1 MAAGMLDMRALLISD
16 IHANLEALEAVLAAA
31 PEHDV
36 VWNLG
41 DVVGYGANP
50 NEVIDETRRL
60 GNVFVR
66 GNHDRV
72 CSGLGGI
79 EEFNPVAQRAARWTE
94 CVLTGEHREWLRHM
108 AVGPIAPDGPTVR
121 CVHGSPVN
129 EDDYLL
135 TVRDAW
141 PALHATDAR
150 ITFFGHTHV
159 QGGFATNGDEWFRL
173 APRYAAHRN
182 GHGGHGQERG
192 VHEEAEE
199 YDLELRDSARYL
211 LNPGSVGQ
219 PRDGDWRAAFALY
232 DDARKVVTWYRV
244 PYDVREAQERIL
256 RAGLPDRL
264 ATRLRDGR

>member
-1 MAAGMLDMRALLISD
+1 MRALLLSD

-50 NEVIDETRRL
+50 NEVIEETRKL
-60 GNVFVR
+60 GSVFVR

-94 CVLTGEHREWLRHM
+94 CMLTGEHREWLRQM
-108 AVGPIAPDGPTVR
+108 NVGPIAPDGPYVR
-121 CVHGSPVN
+121 CVHGSPID
-129 EDDYLL
+129 EDDYVL

-173 APRYAAHRN
+173 TPHYATHRIMQ
-182 GHGGHGQERG
+182 GGRSHERG
-192 VHEEAEE
+192 VHEGAEE
-199 YDLELRDSARYL
+199 FELELCEGARYL

-232 DDARKVVTWYRV
+232 DDARMVVTWYRV
-244 PYDVREAQERIL
+244 PYDVKEAQERIL
-256 RAGLPDRL
+256 LAGLPDRL

>member
-1 MAAGMLDMRALLISD
+1 MRALLISD
-16 IHANLEALEAVLAAA
+16 IHANLEALAAVLAAA
-31 PEHDV
+31 PAHDV

-72 CSGLGGI
+72 CSGLDGI
-79 EEFNPVAQRAARWTE
+79 DDFNPVAQRAARWTE
-94 CVLTGEHREWLRHM
+94 GVLTGEHREWLRQM
-108 AVGPIAPDGPTVR
+108 AVGPIAPDGPYVR
-121 CVHGSPVN
+121 CVHGSPVD
-129 EDDYLL
+129 EDDYVL

-141 PALHATDAR
+141 PALQATEAR

-173 APRYAAHRN
+173 TPHYAVSRLS
-182 GHGGHGQERG
+182 HGARAGADE
-192 VHEEAEE
+192 HE
-199 YDLELRDSARYL
+199 LELREGARYL

-232 DDARKVVTWYRV
+232 DDVRMVLTWYRV
-244 PYDVREAQERIL
+244 PYDVERAQERIVE
-256 RAGLPDRL
+256 AGLPDRL
-264 ATRLRDGR
+264 AARLREGR

>member
-1 MAAGMLDMRALLISD
+1 MRALLISD

-31 PEHDV
+31 PQHDV

-50 NEVIDETRRL
+50 NEVIDETRRM

-79 EEFNPVAQRAARWTE
+79 DEFNPIAQRAARWTE
-94 CVLTGEHREWLRHM
+94 CVLTGEHRDWLRGM
-108 AVGPIAPDGPTVR
+108 AVGPIAPDGPYVR
-121 CVHGSPVN
+121 CVHGSPVD
-129 EDDYLL
+129 EDDYVL

-141 PALHATDAR
+141 PALNATDAR

-159 QGGFATNGDEWFRL
+159 QGGFATNGEDWFRL
-173 APRYAAHRN
+173 VPQYATRPRAGN
-182 GHGGHGQERG
+182 GHPAGSA
-192 VHEEAEE
+192 VSDEAEDFE
-199 YDLELRDSARYL
+199 LELRPEARYL

-232 DDARKVVTWYRV
+232 DDARMVVTWYRV
-244 PYDVREAQERIL
+244 PYNLKEAQERIVQ
-256 RAGLPDRL
+256 AGLPDRL
-264 ATRLRDGR
+264 AARLKEGR

>member
-1 MAAGMLDMRALLISD
+1 MRALLLSD
-16 IHANLEALEAVLAAA
+16 IHSNMEALEAVMAAA
-31 PEHDV
+31 PAHDV

-50 NEVIDETRRL
+50 NEVIEETRRL

-72 CSGLGGI
+72 CSGLDGI

-94 CVLTGEHREWLRHM
+94 CVLTGEHRDWLQHM
-108 AVGPIAPDGPTVR
+108 AVGPIAPDGPYVR
-121 CVHGSPVN
+121 CVHGSPVD
-129 EDDYLL
+129 EDDYVL

-141 PALHATDAR
+141 PALQATDAR

-173 APRYAAHRN
+173 TPGYELHRS
-182 GHGGHGQERG
+182 HQGGHGVQT
-192 VHEEAEE
+192 EADEFE
-199 YDLELRDSARYL
+199 LELREGGRYL

-232 DDARKVVTWYRV
+232 DDARMLLTWYRV
-244 PYDVREAQERIL
+244 PYNLKEAQERIVQ
-256 RAGLPDRL
+256 AGLPDRL
-264 ATRLRDGR
+264 ATRLKDGR

>member
-1 MAAGMLDMRALLISD
+1 MRALLISD

-60 GNVFVR
+60 GSVFVR

-72 CSGLGGI
+72 CSGLGGMD
-79 EEFNPVAQRAARWTE
+79 EFNPIAQRAARWTE
-94 CVLTGEHREWLRHM
+94 CVLTGEHRDWLRQM
-108 AVGPIAPDGPTVR
+108 AVGPIAPDGPYVR
-121 CVHGSPVN
+121 CVHGSPVD
-129 EDDYLL
+129 EDDYVL

-141 PALHATDAR
+141 PALQATDAR

-173 APRYAAHRN
+173 SPHYATHPRAGN
-182 GHGGHGQERG
+182 GHHGNG
-192 VHEEAEE
+192 AAASDEAEE
-199 YDLELRDSARYL
+199 FELELRSGARYL

-232 DDARKVVTWYRV
+232 DDARMVLTWYRV
-244 PYDVREAQERIL
+244 PYDVKEAQERIVQ
-256 RAGLPDRL
+256 AGLPDRL
-264 ATRLRDGR
+264 AARLKEGR

>member
-1 MAAGMLDMRALLISD
+1 MRALLISD

-31 PEHDV
+31 PPYDV

-50 NEVIDETRRL
+50 NEVIDQTRRL
-60 GNVFVR
+60 GDVFVR

-72 CSGLGGI
+72 CAGLAGI
-79 EEFNPVAQRAARWTE
+79 DDFNPVAQHAARWTE
-94 CVLTGEHREWLRHM
+94 SVLTGEHRDWLRHM
-108 AVGPIAPDGPTVR
+108 AIGPIAPDGPTVR
-121 CVHGSPVN
+121 CVHGSPVD
-129 EDDYLL
+129 EDDYVL

-141 PALHATDAR
+141 PALHATDAQ

-173 APRYAAHRN
+173 APLYAMHRRS
-182 GHGGHGQERG
+182 HGGHARARG
-192 VHEEAEE
+192 VIEEAEE
-199 YDLELRDSARYL
+199 FELQLRDGARYL

-232 DDARKVVTWYRV
+232 DDVRRVVTWYRV
-244 PYDVREAQERIL
+244 PYALREAQERIL

-264 ATRLRDGR
+264 AARLRDGR

>member
-1 MAAGMLDMRALLISD
+1 MRALLLSD
-16 IHANLEALEAVLAAA
+16 IHANLEALEAVMAAA
-31 PEHDV
+31 PAHDV

-60 GNVFVR
+60 GSVFVR

-94 CVLTGEHREWLRHM
+94 CMLTGEHREWLRQM
-108 AVGPIAPDGPTVR
+108 AVGPIAPDGPYVR
-121 CVHGSPVN
+121 CVHGSPID

-141 PALHATDAR
+141 PALQATEAR

-159 QGGFATNGDEWFRL
+159 QGGFATNGEEWFRL
-173 APRYAAHRN
+173 TPQYAAHPHAA
-182 GHGGHGQERG
+182 HGEHGARTT
-192 VHEEAEE
+192 AEE
-199 YDLELRDSARYL
+199 FELELRESARYL

-232 DDARKVVTWYRV
+232 DDARMVLTWYRV
-244 PYDVREAQERIL
+244 PYNLKEAQERIVQ
-256 RAGLPDRL
+256 AGLPDRL
-264 ATRLRDGR
+264 ASRLREGR

>member
-1 MAAGMLDMRALLISD
+1 MRALLISD

-31 PEHDV
+31 PDHDV

-60 GNVFVR
+60 GSVFVR

-72 CSGLGGI
+72 CCGLGGI

-94 CVLTGEHREWLRHM
+94 CMLTGEHREWLRQM
-108 AVGPIAPDGPTVR
+108 AVGPIVR
-121 CVHGSPVN
+121 CVHGSPVD

-141 PALHATDAR
+141 PALDATDAR

-173 APRYAAHRN
+173 APSYAVHRN
-182 GHGGHGQERG
+182 GHGGRHGNENG
-192 VHEEAEE
+192 HEEAEE
-199 YDLELRDSARYL
+199 FEVELREGARYL

-232 DDARKVVTWYRV
+232 DDARMVLTWYRV
-244 PYDVREAQERIL
+244 PYDVREAQDRIL

-264 ATRLRDGR
+264 AARLRDGR